1 MRKDLAGVTRGAKLA
16 AATAVV
22 AMVLAVAP
30 SQAQDASVSVPAGQT
45 STVSL
50 PVPVDVSYAGE
61 GWNINASGG
70 SATITAPPEGG
81 QVTVPVTYEGTT
93 ISLTL
98 VADGSVTQEDLNNA
112 GEDIANGGD
121 GGAVLHGGGG
131 TAGDAAGSGPAGE
144 GSGSGS
150 GADGG
155 AGAGSG
161 GAGTA
166 DENGGGDGAAAGAQ
180 GGVPGGAPANNPAA
194 AGGVDVS
201 QAEYINLDATIEGQ
215 TITAQMGVMQAL
227 DLYNRFK
234 DTDEAGVTLRYL
246 NAKGEFIKGV
256 QRKVDK
262 SSRTLELTY
271 PEGQTPDNPFI
282 MELVRDSDNAAVLVV
297 TLTDP
302 NKETAGEVPNPDNGS
317 GEGANADSKNGSS
330 ILPWAIGAGG
340 VLLLIVLGWLLSRRL
355 KSSQEAG

>member
-121 GGAVLHGGGG
+121 GGAVLHGGSGA
-131 TAGDAAGSGPAGE
+131 AGDPPGGGATGEGAGGGDSGDGGSAGE
-144 GSGSGS
+144 DSGSGT

-155 AGAGSG
+155 AASG
-161 GAGTA
+161 
-166 DENGGGDGAAAGAQ
+166 NGAQ
-180 GGVPGGAPANNPAA
+180 GGVSGGDPANNPAA

-302 NKETAGEVPNPDNGS
+302 NKETAGDVPNPDNGS
-317 GEGANADSKNGSS
+317 GEGANADSKNSSS

-340 VLLLIVLGWLLSRRL
+340 VLLLIVLGWLLSRRR
-355 KSSQEAG
+355 KSSQETG

>member
-1 MRKDLAGVTRGAKLA
+1 MLKNLAGVTRGAKLA

-30 SQAQDASVSVPAGQT
+30 AQAQDASVSVPAGQT

-121 GGAVLHGGGG
+121 GGAVLHGGG
-131 TAGDAAGSGPAGE
+131 AGDGSGEGAGGGDNGDGGSAGE
-144 GSGSGS
+144 DSGSGT

-155 AGAGSG
+155 AASG
-161 GAGTA
+161 NGT
-166 DENGGGDGAAAGAQ
+166 Q
-180 GGVPGGAPANNPAA
+180 GGVPGGDPANNPAA

-256 QRKVDK
+256 KRKVDK

-302 NKETAGEVPNPDNGS
+302 NKETAGDVPNPDNGS
-317 GEGANADSKNGSS
+317 GEGANADSKNSSS

-340 VLLLIVLGWLLSRRL
+340 VLLLIVLGWLLSRRR
-355 KSSQEAG
+355 KSSQETG

>member
-1 MRKDLAGVTRGAKLA
+1 MLKNLAGVTRGAKLA

-30 SQAQDASVSVPAGQT
+30 AQAQDASVSVPAGQT

-131 TAGDAAGSGPAGE
+131 AAGGPPGGGATGEGAGGGDNGDGGSAGE
-144 GSGSGS
+144 DSGSGT

-155 AGAGSG
+155 AASG
-161 GAGTA
+161 NGT
-166 DENGGGDGAAAGAQ
+166 Q
-180 GGVPGGAPANNPAA
+180 GGVPGGDPAKNPAA

-256 QRKVDK
+256 KRKVDK

-340 VLLLIVLGWLLSRRL
+340 VLLLIVLGWLLSRRR

>member
-1 MRKDLAGVTRGAKLA
+1 MRKDLAGVTRGVKLG

-30 SQAQDASVSVPAGQT
+30 AQAQDASVSVPAGQT

-121 GGAVLHGGGG
+121 GGAVLHGGG
-131 TAGDAAGSGPAGE
+131 AGDGSGEGAGGGDNGDGGSAGE
-144 GSGSGS
+144 DSGSGT

-155 AGAGSG
+155 AASDN
-161 GAGTA
+161 GT
-166 DENGGGDGAAAGAQ
+166 Q
-180 GGVPGGAPANNPAA
+180 GGVPGGDPANNPAA

-256 QRKVDK
+256 KRKVDK

-340 VLLLIVLGWLLSRRL
+340 VLLLIVLGWLLSRRR

>member
-1 MRKDLAGVTRGAKLA
+1 MLKNLAGVTRGAKLA

-30 SQAQDASVSVPAGQT
+30 AQAQDASVSVPAGQT

-98 VADGSVTQEDLNNA
+98 VADGSVTQENLNNA

-131 TAGDAAGSGPAGE
+131 AAGGPPGGGATGEGAGGGDNGDGGSAGE
-144 GSGSGS
+144 DSSSGT

-155 AGAGSG
+155 AAS
-161 GAGTA
+161 
-166 DENGGGDGAAAGAQ
+166 DNGAQ
-180 GGVPGGAPANNPAA
+180 GGVPGGDPANNPAA

-302 NKETAGEVPNPDNGS
+302 NKETAGDVPNPDNGS
-317 GEGANADSKNGSS
+317 GEGANADSKNSSS

-340 VLLLIVLGWLLSRRL
+340 VLLLIVLGWLLSRRR

>member
-1 MRKDLAGVTRGAKLA
+1 MRKDLAGVTRGVKLG

-30 SQAQDASVSVPAGQT
+30 AQAQDASVSVPAGQT

-121 GGAVLHGGGG
+121 GGAVLHGGSGA
-131 TAGDAAGSGPAGE
+131 AGDPPGGGATGEGAGGGDSGDGGSAGE
-144 GSGSGS
+144 DSGSGT

-155 AGAGSG
+155 AASG
-161 GAGTA
+161 
-166 DENGGGDGAAAGAQ
+166 NGAQ
-180 GGVPGGAPANNPAA
+180 GGVSGGDPANNPAA

-317 GEGANADSKNGSS
+317 GEGANADSKNSSS
-330 ILPWAIGAGG
+330 ILPWAIGTGG
-340 VLLLIVLGWLLSRRL
+340 VLLLIVLGWLLSRRR
-355 KSSQEAG
+355 KSSQETG

>member
-131 TAGDAAGSGPAGE
+131 AAGGPPGGGATGEGAGGGDNGDGGSAGE
-144 GSGSGS
+144 DSSSGT

-155 AGAGSG
+155 AASDN
-161 GAGTA
+161 GT
-166 DENGGGDGAAAGAQ
+166 Q
-180 GGVPGGAPANNPAA
+180 GGVPGGDPANNPAA

-227 DLYNRFK
+227 DLYNRFN

-256 QRKVDK
+256 KRKVDK

-302 NKETAGEVPNPDNGS
+302 NKETAGDVPNPDNGS
-317 GEGANADSKNGSS
+317 GEGANADSKNSSS

-340 VLLLIVLGWLLSRRL
+340 VLLLIVLGWLLSRRR
-355 KSSQEAG
+355 KSSQETG

>member
-1 MRKDLAGVTRGAKLA
+1 MLKNLAGVTRGAKLA

-30 SQAQDASVSVPAGQT
+30 AQAQDASVSVPAGQT

-50 PVPVDVSYAGE
+50 PVPVDISYAGE

-121 GGAVLHGGGG
+121 GGAVLHGGG
-131 TAGDAAGSGPAGE
+131 AGDGSGEGAGGGDNGDGGSAGE
-144 GSGSGS
+144 DSSSGT

-155 AGAGSG
+155 AAS
-161 GAGTA
+161 
-166 DENGGGDGAAAGAQ
+166 DNGAQ
-180 GGVPGGAPANNPAA
+180 GGVPGGDPANNPAA

-302 NKETAGEVPNPDNGS
+302 NKETAGDVPNPDNGS
-317 GEGANADSKNGSS
+317 GEGANADSKNSSS

-340 VLLLIVLGWLLSRRL
+340 VLLLIVLGWLLSRRR
-355 KSSQEAG
+355 KSSQETG

>member
-1 MRKDLAGVTRGAKLA
+1 MLKNLAGVTRGAKLA

-30 SQAQDASVSVPAGQT
+30 AQAQDASVSVPAGQT

-121 GGAVLHGGGG
+121 GGAVLHGGG
-131 TAGDAAGSGPAGE
+131 AGDGSGEGAGGGDNGDGGSAGE
-144 GSGSGS
+144 DSGSGT

-155 AGAGSG
+155 AAS
-161 GAGTA
+161 
-166 DENGGGDGAAAGAQ
+166 DNGAQ
-180 GGVPGGAPANNPAA
+180 GGVPGGDPANNPAA

-302 NKETAGEVPNPDNGS
+302 NKETAGDVPNPDNGS
-317 GEGANADSKNGSS
+317 GEGANADSKNSSS

-340 VLLLIVLGWLLSRRL
+340 VLLLIVLGWLLSRRR
-355 KSSQEAG
+355 KSSQETG

>member
-1 MRKDLAGVTRGAKLA
+1 MLKNLAGVTRGAKLA

-30 SQAQDASVSVPAGQT
+30 AQAQDASVSVPAGQT

-121 GGAVLHGGGG
+121 GGAVLHGGG
-131 TAGDAAGSGPAGE
+131 AGDGSGEGAGGGDNGDGGSAGE
-144 GSGSGS
+144 DSGSGT

-155 AGAGSG
+155 AASG
-161 GAGTA
+161 NGT
-166 DENGGGDGAAAGAQ
+166 Q
-180 GGVPGGAPANNPAA
+180 GGVPGGDPANNPAA

-256 QRKVDK
+256 KRKVDK

-302 NKETAGEVPNPDNGS
+302 NKETAGDVPNPDNGS
-317 GEGANADSKNGSS
+317 GEGANADSKNSSS

-340 VLLLIVLGWLLSRRL
+340 VLLLIVLGWLLSRRR

>member
-131 TAGDAAGSGPAGE
+131 AAGGPPGGGATGEGAGGGDNGDGGSAGE
-144 GSGSGS
+144 DSSSGT

-155 AGAGSG
+155 AASDN
-161 GAGTA
+161 GT
-166 DENGGGDGAAAGAQ
+166 Q
-180 GGVPGGAPANNPAA
+180 GGVPGGDPANNPAA

-256 QRKVDK
+256 KRKVDK

-302 NKETAGEVPNPDNGS
+302 NKETAGDVPNPDNGS
-317 GEGANADSKNGSS
+317 GEGANADSKNSSS

-340 VLLLIVLGWLLSRRL
+340 VLLLIVLGWLLSRRR
-355 KSSQEAG
+355 KSSQETG

>member
-1 MRKDLAGVTRGAKLA
+1 MLKNLAGVTRGAKLA

-30 SQAQDASVSVPAGQT
+30 AQAQDASVSVPAGQT

-131 TAGDAAGSGPAGE
+131 AAGGPPGGGATGEGAGGGDNGDGGSAGE
-144 GSGSGS
+144 DSSSGT

-155 AGAGSG
+155 AAS
-161 GAGTA
+161 
-166 DENGGGDGAAAGAQ
+166 DNGAQ
-180 GGVPGGAPANNPAA
+180 GGVPGGDPANNPAA

-302 NKETAGEVPNPDNGS
+302 NKETAGDVPNPDNGS
-317 GEGANADSKNGSS
+317 GEGANADSKNSSS

-340 VLLLIVLGWLLSRRL
+340 VLLLVVLGWLLSRRR
-355 KSSQEAG
+355 KSSQETG

>member
-1 MRKDLAGVTRGAKLA
+1 MLKNLAGVTRGAKLA

-30 SQAQDASVSVPAGQT
+30 AQAQDASVSVPAGQT

-121 GGAVLHGGGG
+121 GGAVLHGGSGA
-131 TAGDAAGSGPAGE
+131 AGDPPGGGATGEGAGGGDSGDGGSAGE
-144 GSGSGS
+144 DSGSGT

-155 AGAGSG
+155 AASG
-161 GAGTA
+161 
-166 DENGGGDGAAAGAQ
+166 NGAQ
-180 GGVPGGAPANNPAA
+180 GGVPGGDPANNPAA

-201 QAEYINLDATIEGQ
+201 QAAYINLDATIEGQ

-302 NKETAGEVPNPDNGS
+302 NKETAGEVPNPVNGS

-330 ILPWAIGAGG
+330 ILPWAIGTGG
-340 VLLLIVLGWLLSRRL
+340 VLLLIVLGWLLSRRR
-355 KSSQEAG
+355 KSSQETG

>member
-1 MRKDLAGVTRGAKLA
+1 MLKNLAGVTRGAKLA

-30 SQAQDASVSVPAGQT
+30 AQAQDASVSVPAGQT

-121 GGAVLHGGGG
+121 GGAVLHGGG
-131 TAGDAAGSGPAGE
+131 AGDGSGEGAGGGDNGDGGSAGE
-144 GSGSGS
+144 DSGSGT

-155 AGAGSG
+155 AASG
-161 GAGTA
+161 NGT
-166 DENGGGDGAAAGAQ
+166 Q
-180 GGVPGGAPANNPAA
+180 GGVPGGDPANNPAA

-256 QRKVDK
+256 KRKVDK

-340 VLLLIVLGWLLSRRL
+340 VLLLIVLGWLLSRRR
-355 KSSQEAG
+355 KSSQETG

>member
-1 MRKDLAGVTRGAKLA
+1 MLKNLAGVTRGAKLA

-30 SQAQDASVSVPAGQT
+30 AQAQDASVSVPAGQT

-121 GGAVLHGGGG
+121 GGAVLHGGGDN
-131 TAGDAAGSGPAGE
+131 GDGGSAGE
-144 GSGSGS
+144 DSSSGT

-155 AGAGSG
+155 AASG
-161 GAGTA
+161 
-166 DENGGGDGAAAGAQ
+166 NGAQ
-180 GGVPGGAPANNPAA
+180 GGVPGGDPANNPAA

-256 QRKVDK
+256 KRKVDK

-340 VLLLIVLGWLLSRRL
+340 VLLLIVLGWLLSRRR

>member
-1 MRKDLAGVTRGAKLA
+1 MLKNLAGVTRGAKLA

-30 SQAQDASVSVPAGQT
+30 AQAQDASVSVPAGQT

-121 GGAVLHGGGG
+121 GGAVLHGGG
-131 TAGDAAGSGPAGE
+131 AGDGSGEGAGGGDNGDGGSAGE
-144 GSGSGS
+144 DSGSGT

-155 AGAGSG
+155 AASG
-161 GAGTA
+161 NGT
-166 DENGGGDGAAAGAQ
+166 Q
-180 GGVPGGAPANNPAA
+180 GGVPGGDPANNPAA

-246 NAKGEFIKGV
+246 NAKGECIKGV
-256 QRKVDK
+256 KRKVDK

-340 VLLLIVLGWLLSRRL
+340 VLLLIVLGWLLSRRR

>member
-1 MRKDLAGVTRGAKLA
+1 M
-16 AATAVV
+16 
-22 AMVLAVAP
+22 
-30 SQAQDASVSVPAGQT
+30 
-45 STVSL
+45 
-50 PVPVDVSYAGE
+50 
-61 GWNINASGG
+61 
-70 SATITAPPEGG
+70 
-81 QVTVPVTYEGTT
+81 
-93 ISLTL
+93 
-98 VADGSVTQEDLNNA
+98 
-112 GEDIANGGD
+112 
-121 GGAVLHGGGG
+121 
-131 TAGDAAGSGPAGE
+131 
-144 GSGSGS
+144 
-150 GADGG
+150 
-155 AGAGSG
+155 
-161 GAGTA
+161 
-166 DENGGGDGAAAGAQ
+166 
-180 GGVPGGAPANNPAA
+180 
-194 AGGVDVS
+194 S

-256 QRKVDK
+256 KRKVDK

-340 VLLLIVLGWLLSRRL
+340 VLLLIVLGWLLSRRR

>member
-1 MRKDLAGVTRGAKLA
+1 MRKDLAGVTRGVKLG

-30 SQAQDASVSVPAGQT
+30 AQAQDASVSVPAGQT

-121 GGAVLHGGGG
+121 GGAVLHGGSGA
-131 TAGDAAGSGPAGE
+131 AGDPPGGGATGEGAGGGDSGDGGSAGE
-144 GSGSGS
+144 DSGSGT

-155 AGAGSG
+155 AASG
-161 GAGTA
+161 
-166 DENGGGDGAAAGAQ
+166 NGAQ
-180 GGVPGGAPANNPAA
+180 GGVSGGDPANNPAA

-317 GEGANADSKNGSS
+317 GEGANADSKNSSS

-340 VLLLIVLGWLLSRRL
+340 VLLLIVLGWLLSRRR
-355 KSSQEAG
+355 KSSQETG

>member
-1 MRKDLAGVTRGAKLA
+1 MLKNLAGVTRGAKLA

-30 SQAQDASVSVPAGQT
+30 AQAQDASVSVPAGQT

-121 GGAVLHGGGG
+121 GGAVLHGGG
-131 TAGDAAGSGPAGE
+131 AGDGSGEGAGGGDNGDGGSAGE
-144 GSGSGS
+144 DSSSGT

-155 AGAGSG
+155 AASG
-161 GAGTA
+161 NGT
-166 DENGGGDGAAAGAQ
+166 Q
-180 GGVPGGAPANNPAA
+180 GGVPGGDPANNPAA

-256 QRKVDK
+256 KRKVDK

-340 VLLLIVLGWLLSRRL
+340 VLLLIVLGWLLSRRR

>member
-1 MRKDLAGVTRGAKLA
+1 MLKNLAGVTRGAKLA

-30 SQAQDASVSVPAGQT
+30 AQAQDASVSVPAGQT

-121 GGAVLHGGGG
+121 GGAVLHGGG
-131 TAGDAAGSGPAGE
+131 AGDGSGEGAGDGGSAGE
-144 GSGSGS
+144 DSSSGT

-155 AGAGSG
+155 AAS
-161 GAGTA
+161 
-166 DENGGGDGAAAGAQ
+166 DNGAQ
-180 GGVPGGAPANNPAA
+180 GGVPGGDPANNPAA

-302 NKETAGEVPNPDNGS
+302 NKETAGDVPNPDNGS
-317 GEGANADSKNGSS
+317 GEGANADSKNSSS

-340 VLLLIVLGWLLSRRL
+340 VLLLIVLGWLLSRRR
-355 KSSQEAG
+355 KSSQETG

>member
-1 MRKDLAGVTRGAKLA
+1 MLKNLAGVTRGAKLA

-30 SQAQDASVSVPAGQT
+30 AQAQDASVSVPAGQT

-121 GGAVLHGGGG
+121 GGAVLHGGG
-131 TAGDAAGSGPAGE
+131 AGDGSGEGAGGGDNGDGGSAGE
-144 GSGSGS
+144 DSGSGT

-155 AGAGSG
+155 AASG
-161 GAGTA
+161 NGT
-166 DENGGGDGAAAGAQ
+166 Q
-180 GGVPGGAPANNPAA
+180 GGVPGGDPANNPAA

-256 QRKVDK
+256 KRKVDK

-302 NKETAGEVPNPDNGS
+302 NKETAGDVPNPDNGS

-340 VLLLIVLGWLLSRRL
+340 VLLLIVLGWLLSRRR

>member
-1 MRKDLAGVTRGAKLA
+1 MLKNLAGVTRGAKLA

-30 SQAQDASVSVPAGQT
+30 AQAQDASVSVPAGQT

-121 GGAVLHGGGG
+121 GGAVLHGAGAGDGSGEGAGGG
-131 TAGDAAGSGPAGE
+131 DNGDGGSAGE
-144 GSGSGS
+144 DSGSGT

-155 AGAGSG
+155 AASG
-161 GAGTA
+161 NGT
-166 DENGGGDGAAAGAQ
+166 Q
-180 GGVPGGAPANNPAA
+180 GGVPGGDPANNPAA

-340 VLLLIVLGWLLSRRL
+340 VLLLIVLGWLLSRRR
-355 KSSQEAG
+355 KSSQETG

>member
-1 MRKDLAGVTRGAKLA
+1 MLKNLAGVTRGAKLA

-30 SQAQDASVSVPAGQT
+30 AQAQDASVSVPAGQT

-121 GGAVLHGGGG
+121 GGAVLHGGG
-131 TAGDAAGSGPAGE
+131 AGDGSGEGAGGGDNGDGGSAGE
-144 GSGSGS
+144 DSSSGT

-155 AGAGSG
+155 AASG
-161 GAGTA
+161 NGT
-166 DENGGGDGAAAGAQ
+166 Q
-180 GGVPGGAPANNPAA
+180 GGVPGGDPANNPAA

-302 NKETAGEVPNPDNGS
+302 NKETAGDVPNPDNGS
-317 GEGANADSKNGSS
+317 GEGANADSKNSSS

-340 VLLLIVLGWLLSRRL
+340 VLLLIVLGWLLSRRR
-355 KSSQEAG
+355 KSSQETG

>member
-1 MRKDLAGVTRGAKLA
+1 MLKNLAGVTRGAKLA

-30 SQAQDASVSVPAGQT
+30 AQAQDASVSVPAGQT

-121 GGAVLHGGGG
+121 GGAVLHGGG
-131 TAGDAAGSGPAGE
+131 AGDGSGEGAGGGDNGDGGSAGE
-144 GSGSGS
+144 DSSSGT

-155 AGAGSG
+155 AASG
-161 GAGTA
+161 NGT
-166 DENGGGDGAAAGAQ
+166 Q
-180 GGVPGGAPANNPAA
+180 GGVPGGDPANNPAA

-340 VLLLIVLGWLLSRRL
+340 VLLLIVLGWLLSRRR

>member
-1 MRKDLAGVTRGAKLA
+1 MLKNLAGVTRGAKLA

-30 SQAQDASVSVPAGQT
+30 AQAQDASVSVPAGQT

-121 GGAVLHGGGG
+121 GGAVLHGGG
-131 TAGDAAGSGPAGE
+131 AGDGSGEGAGGGDNGDGGSAGE
-144 GSGSGS
+144 DSGSGT

-155 AGAGSG
+155 AASG
-161 GAGTA
+161 NGT
-166 DENGGGDGAAAGAQ
+166 Q
-180 GGVPGGAPANNPAA
+180 GGVPGGDPANNPAA

-340 VLLLIVLGWLLSRRL
+340 VLLLIVLGWLLSRRR

>member
-1 MRKDLAGVTRGAKLA
+1 MLKNLAGVTRGAKLA

-30 SQAQDASVSVPAGQT
+30 AQAQDASVSVPAGQT

-121 GGAVLHGGGG
+121 GGAVLHGGG
-131 TAGDAAGSGPAGE
+131 AGDGSGEDAGGGDNGDGGSAGE
-144 GSGSGS
+144 DSSSGT

-155 AGAGSG
+155 AAS
-161 GAGTA
+161 
-166 DENGGGDGAAAGAQ
+166 DNGAQ
-180 GGVPGGAPANNPAA
+180 GGVPGGDPANNPAA

-302 NKETAGEVPNPDNGS
+302 NKETAGDVPNPDNGS
-317 GEGANADSKNGSS
+317 GEGANADSKNSSS

-340 VLLLIVLGWLLSRRL
+340 VLLLIVLGWLLSRRR
-355 KSSQEAG
+355 KSSQETG

>member
-1 MRKDLAGVTRGAKLA
+1 MLKNLAGVTRGAKLA

-30 SQAQDASVSVPAGQT
+30 AQAQDASVSVPAGQT

-121 GGAVLHGGGG
+121 GGAVLHGGG
-131 TAGDAAGSGPAGE
+131 AGDGSGEGAGGGDNGDGGSAGE
-144 GSGSGS
+144 DSSSGT

-155 AGAGSG
+155 AAS
-161 GAGTA
+161 
-166 DENGGGDGAAAGAQ
+166 DNGAQ

-302 NKETAGEVPNPDNGS
+302 NKETAGDVPNPDNGS
-317 GEGANADSKNGSS
+317 GEGANADSKNSSS

-340 VLLLIVLGWLLSRRL
+340 VLLLIVLGWLLSRRR
-355 KSSQEAG
+355 KSSQETG

>member
-1 MRKDLAGVTRGAKLA
+1 MLKNLAGVTRGAKLA

-30 SQAQDASVSVPAGQT
+30 AQAQDASVSVPAGQT

-121 GGAVLHGGGG
+121 GGAVLHGGG
-131 TAGDAAGSGPAGE
+131 AGDGSGEGAGGGDNGDGGSAGE
-144 GSGSGS
+144 DSGSGT

-155 AGAGSG
+155 AASG
-161 GAGTA
+161 NGT
-166 DENGGGDGAAAGAQ
+166 Q
-180 GGVPGGAPANNPAA
+180 GGVPGGDPANNPAA

-256 QRKVDK
+256 KRKVDK

-340 VLLLIVLGWLLSRRL
+340 VLLLIVLGWLLSRRR

>member
-1 MRKDLAGVTRGAKLA
+1 MLKNLAGVTRGAKLA

-30 SQAQDASVSVPAGQT
+30 AQAQDASVSVPAGQT

-131 TAGDAAGSGPAGE
+131 AAGGPPGGGATGEGAGGGDNGDGGSAGE
-144 GSGSGS
+144 DSSSGT

-155 AGAGSG
+155 AAS
-161 GAGTA
+161 
-166 DENGGGDGAAAGAQ
+166 DNGAQ
-180 GGVPGGAPANNPAA
+180 GGVPGGDPANNPAA

-256 QRKVDK
+256 KRKVDK

-302 NKETAGEVPNPDNGS
+302 NKETAGDVPNPDNGS

-340 VLLLIVLGWLLSRRL
+340 VLLLIVLGWLLSRRR
-355 KSSQEAG
+355 KSSQETG